1 MLSRAEI
8 LEGYNSIL
16 GEEEAILETNRIFDT
31 VDVDGSG
38 EIDFTEFMAA
48 TMNMEKA
55 LNSDM
60 LRSAF
65 QIFDKYI

>member
-16 GEEEAILETNRIFDT
+16 GEEEAILETNRIFDI

>member
-1 MLSRAEI
+1 MLSREEI

-16 GEEEAILETNRIFDT
+16 GEEEAILETNRIFEI
-31 VDVDGSG
+31 VDADGSG

-48 TMNMEKA
+48 TMNKEKA

-60 LRSAF
+60 LRNAF
-65 QIFDKYI
+65 QIFDKYV